1 MSTTSMVTTPRLG
14 RMAIPEGT
22 FGDHVRQRLH
32 DEHVV
37 WLTTVTADGTP
48 QPNPVWFLWDGA
60 DAVLVYNDKEA
71 RRLQRLLAGP
81 RVSLHFDAGDDG
93 EDVVV
98 ITGRAEPAPDAPSPA
113 DNAEFLAKY
122 GDAIAAMGY
131 DVARYAERW
140 NVAVRIPVEKVRGL

>member
-1 MSTTSMVTTPRLG
+1 MTIPDTPFGARVRERL
-14 RMAIPEGT
+14 RDDP
-22 FGDHVRQRLH
+22 F
-32 DEHVV
+32 V
-37 WLTTVTADGTP
+37 WLTTVGEDGTP

-71 RRLQRLLAGP
+71 RRLQRLMAGP

-140 NVAVRIPVEKVRGL
+140 NVPVRIPVDKVRGL